1 MNLIDEN
8 LKLKIIGGKPILLE
22 KINCFFIHR
31 TLEEIID
38 FGLEDFYRIIQLF
51 KLSNKELQE
60 TFNFPIDN
68 FFYLLLNLNNQT
80 QLSSL
85 IEKAFYFFI
94 GVDNINVNL
103 EEKFFICKYKDI
115 DNIKINQ
122 EGFEEIIKYID
133 IIYEGNRI
141 QEDDDDS
148 NLSEAE
154 RRMKEKLH
162 KHADVA
168 EVLLQKVSENEKER
182 KAMAGITK
190 LAREKAKTKKEGNT
204 QFSDLIG
211 GFWSK
216 SNMSWEE
223 VLHLPY
229 YTFYF
234 LLERLKITDNYE
246 TQLRCMLA
254 GADMKDKP
262 LHHWLEGQ
270 SSDEE

>member
-1 MNLIDEN
+1 MNSINET
-8 LKLKIIGGKPILLE
+8 LKLKIISGKPILLE

-31 TLEEIID
+31 TIEEIID
-38 FGLEDFYRIIQLF
+38 FGLEDFYRVIQLF
-51 KLSNKELQE
+51 ELSDKELE
-60 TFNFPIDN
+60 KSFEFPMDN
-68 FFYLLLNLNNQT
+68 FFYLLLNLNNHT
-80 QLSSL
+80 QISSL
-85 IEKAFYFFI
+85 IEKGFFFFI
-94 GVDNINVNL
+94 GLENIQVNL
-103 EEKFFICKYKDI
+103 EAR
-115 DNIKINQ
+115 KIIGSYNNLEGIEVNQ
-122 EGFEEIIKYID
+122 EGFKEIIKYID
-133 IIYEGNRI
+133 IIYEGNKL
-141 QEDDDDS
+141 QEEDDDS

-154 RRMKEKLH
+154 RRMKEKF
-162 KHADVA
+162 K
-168 EVLLQKVSENEKER
+168 
-182 KAMAGITK
+182 KAK
-190 LAREKAKTKKEGNT
+190 LAREKAKAKKEGNT

-216 SNMSWEE
+216 SNMSWED

-270 SSDEE
+270 PNDEE

>member
-1 MNLIDEN
+1 MNLINEN

-22 KINCFFIHR
+22 KTNCFFIHR
-31 TLEEIID
+31 TIEEIID

-51 KLSNKELQE
+51 ELSNKELE
-60 TFNFPIDN
+60 EIFNFPMDN

-85 IEKAFYFFI
+85 IERAFYFFTGI
-94 GVDNINVNL
+94 NNIQVNL
-103 EEKFFICKYKDI
+103 EEKILTCSYNNI
-115 DNIKINQ
+115 DNIEINQ
-122 EGFEEIIKYID
+122 EGFNEIIKYID
-133 IIYEGNRI
+133 IIYEGNKLRE
-141 QEDDDDS
+141 EDEDDS

-154 RRMKEKLH
+154 RRMKEKF
-162 KHADVA
+162 KNA
-168 EVLLQKVSENEKER
+168 
-182 KAMAGITK
+182 K
-190 LAREKAKTKKEGNT
+190 LAREKAKVKKEGKT

-270 SSDEE
+270 SDDEE

>member
-1 MNLIDEN
+1 MNSINDS
-8 LKLKIIGGKPILLE
+8 LKLKIISGKPILLE

-38 FGLEDFYRIIQLF
+38 FGLEDFYRVIQIF
-51 KLSNKELQE
+51 KLSNKELEE
-60 TFNFPIDN
+60 TFNFPMDI

-85 IEKAFYFFI
+85 IERGFLFFI
-94 GVDNINVNL
+94 GVDNIQVDM
-103 EEKFFICKYKDI
+103 EQKIFTCSYKEI
-115 DNIKINQ
+115 NNIEVNQ
-122 EGFEEIIKYID
+122 EGFNEIIKYID
-133 IIYEGNRI
+133 IIYEGNKL
-141 QEDDDDS
+141 QEEDDS

-154 RRMKEKLH
+154 RRMKEKF
-162 KHADVA
+162 
-168 EVLLQKVSENEKER
+168 R
-182 KAMAGITK
+182 KAK
-190 LAREKAKTKKEGNT
+190 LAREKAKAKKEGTT

-216 SNMSWEE
+216 SSMSWEE

-270 SSDEE
+270 PNDEE

>member
-1 MNLIDEN
+1 MNLINEN
-8 LKLKIIGGKPILLE
+8 LKLKIISGKPILLE

-31 TLEEIID
+31 TIEEIID
-38 FGLEDFYRIIQLF
+38 FGLEDFYRVIQLF
-51 KLSNKELQE
+51 ELSDKELKKSFE
-60 TFNFPIDN
+60 FPMDN
-68 FFYLLLNLNNQT
+68 FFYLLLNLNNHT
-80 QLSSL
+80 QISSL
-85 IEKAFYFFI
+85 IEKGFFFFI
-94 GVDNINVNL
+94 GLENIQVNL
-103 EEKFFICKYKDI
+103 EER
-115 DNIKINQ
+115 KIIGSYNNLEGIEVNQ
-122 EGFEEIIKYID
+122 EGFKEIIKYID
-133 IIYEGNRI
+133 IIYEGNKL
-141 QEDDDDS
+141 QEEDDDS

-154 RRMKEKLH
+154 RRMKEKF
-162 KHADVA
+162 K
-168 EVLLQKVSENEKER
+168 
-182 KAMAGITK
+182 KAK
-190 LAREKAKTKKEGNT
+190 LAREKAKAKKEGTT

-216 SNMSWEE
+216 SNMSWED

-270 SSDEE
+270 PNDEE

>member
-154 RRMKEKLH
+154 RRMKEKF
-162 KHADVA
+162 K
-168 EVLLQKVSENEKER
+168 
-182 KAMAGITK
+182 KAK
-190 LAREKAKTKKEGNT
+190 LAREKAKAKKEGTT

-216 SNMSWEE
+216 SNMSWED

>member
-1 MNLIDEN
+1 MNLINEN
-8 LKLKIIGGKPILLE
+8 LKLKIISGKPILLK

-31 TLEEIID
+31 TIEEIID

-51 KLSNKELQE
+51 ELSNKELEE
-60 TFNFPIDN
+60 TFNFPMDN
-68 FFYLLLNLNNQT
+68 FFYLLLNLNNHT

-85 IEKAFYFFI
+85 IEQGFFFFI
-94 GVDNINVNL
+94 GITDIKVDLENKIMSCSYKEVNNI
-103 EEKFFICKYKDI
+103 E
-115 DNIKINQ
+115 INQ
-122 EGFEEIIKYID
+122 EGFNEIVEYID
-133 IIYEGNRI
+133 IIYEGNKL
-141 QEDDDDS
+141 QEEDDDS

-154 RRMKEKLH
+154 RRMKEKF
-162 KHADVA
+162 K
-168 EVLLQKVSENEKER
+168 
-182 KAMAGITK
+182 KAK
-190 LAREKAKTKKEGNT
+190 LAREKAKAKKEGNT

-216 SNMSWEE
+216 SNMTWEE

-270 SSDEE
+270 SNDEE

>member
-1 MNLIDEN
+1 MNSINDS
-8 LKLKIIGGKPILLE
+8 LKLKIISGKPILLE

-38 FGLEDFYRIIQLF
+38 FGLEDFYRVIQIF
-51 KLSNKELQE
+51 KLSNKELE
-60 TFNFPIDN
+60 KTFNFPMDN

-85 IEKAFYFFI
+85 IEKGFLFFI
-94 GVDNINVNL
+94 G
-103 EEKFFICKYKDI
+103 I
-115 DNIKINQ
+115 DNIQVNMEQKIFTCSYKEINNIEINQ
-122 EGFEEIIKYID
+122 DGFNEIIKYID
-133 IIYEGNRI
+133 IIYEGNKL
-141 QEDDDDS
+141 QEEDDDS

-154 RRMKEKLH
+154 RRMKEKF
-162 KHADVA
+162 
-168 EVLLQKVSENEKER
+168 R
-182 KAMAGITK
+182 KAK
-190 LAREKAKTKKEGNT
+190 LAREKAKAKKEGTT

-216 SNMSWEE
+216 SSMSWEE

-270 SSDEE
+270 PNDEE

>member
-1 MNLIDEN
+1 MNLINEN
-8 LKLKIIGGKPILLE
+8 LKLKIISGKPILLE

-31 TLEEIID
+31 TIEEIID
-38 FGLEDFYRIIQLF
+38 FGLEDFYRVIQLF
-51 KLSNKELQE
+51 ELSSKDLEKSFE
-60 TFNFPIDN
+60 IPMDN
-68 FFYLLLNLNNQT
+68 FFYLLLNLNNHT

-85 IEKAFYFFI
+85 IEKGFFFFVGI
-94 GVDNINVNL
+94 ENIQINM
-103 EEKFFICKYKDI
+103 EEKKIICSYKEI
-115 DNIKINQ
+115 ENIEINQ
-122 EGFEEIIKYID
+122 EGFNEIIKYID
-133 IIYEGNRI
+133 IIYEGNKL
-141 QEDDDDS
+141 QEEEEDDS

-154 RRMKEKLH
+154 RRMKEKF
-162 KHADVA
+162 K
-168 EVLLQKVSENEKER
+168 
-182 KAMAGITK
+182 KAK
-190 LAREKAKTKKEGNT
+190 LAREKAKAKKEGTT

-216 SNMSWEE
+216 SSMSWEE

-270 SSDEE
+270 PNDEE

>member
-1 MNLIDEN
+1 MSSINEN

-22 KINCFFIHR
+22 KTNCFFIHR
-31 TLEEIID
+31 TIEEIID

-51 KLSNKELQE
+51 KISNKELEE
-60 TFNFPIDN
+60 TFNFPMDS
-68 FFYLLLNLNNQT
+68 FFYLLLNLNNHT
-80 QLSSL
+80 QMSSL
-85 IEKAFYFFI
+85 IEKGFLFFND
-94 GVDNINVNL
+94 VINLKPDL
-103 EEKFFICKYKDI
+103 ENRIIYCSYKDI
-115 DNIKINQ
+115 DNIEINQ
-122 EGFEEIIKYID
+122 ESFEEIIKYID
-133 IIYEGNRI
+133 IIYEGNRL
-141 QEDDDDS
+141 QEEEDDS

-154 RRMKEKLH
+154 RRMKEKF
-162 KHADVA
+162 K
-168 EVLLQKVSENEKER
+168 
-182 KAMAGITK
+182 KAK
-190 LAREKAKTKKEGNT
+190 LAREKAKAKKEGNT

-216 SNMSWEE
+216 SNMTWKE
-223 VLHLPY
+223 VLQLPY

-270 SSDEE
+270 SDDEE

>member
-1 MNLIDEN
+1 MNSINDS
-8 LKLKIIGGKPILLE
+8 LKLKIISGKPILLE

-38 FGLEDFYRIIQLF
+38 FGLEDFYKVIQLF
-51 KLSNKELQE
+51 ELSNRELE
-60 TFNFPIDN
+60 KSFGFPIDN
-68 FFYLLLNLNNQT
+68 FFYLLLNINNHNEI
-80 QLSSL
+80 SSL
-85 IEKAFYFFI
+85 ILRGFFFFL
-94 GVDNINVNL
+94 GVENIQVNMEERKITCSYKNL
-103 EEKFFICKYKDI
+103 E
-115 DNIKINQ
+115 NIEINQ
-122 EGFEEIIKYID
+122 EGFNEIIKYID
-133 IIYEGNRI
+133 IIYEGKKL
-141 QEDDDDS
+141 QEEEDDS

-154 RRMKEKLH
+154 RRMKEKF
-162 KHADVA
+162 
-168 EVLLQKVSENEKER
+168 R
-182 KAMAGITK
+182 KAK
-190 LAREKAKTKKEGNT
+190 LAREKAKAKKEGIT

-216 SNMSWEE
+216 SSMSWEE

-270 SSDEE
+270 PDDEE

>member
-1 MNLIDEN
+1 MNLINEN
-8 LKLKIIGGKPILLE
+8 LKLKIISGKPILLE

-31 TLEEIID
+31 TIEEIID
-38 FGLEDFYRIIQLF
+38 FGLEDFYRVIQLF
-51 KLSNKELQE
+51 ELSDKELKKSFE
-60 TFNFPIDN
+60 FPMDN
-68 FFYLLLNLNNQT
+68 FFYLLLNLNNHT
-80 QLSSL
+80 QISSL
-85 IEKAFYFFI
+85 IEKGFFFFI
-94 GVDNINVNL
+94 GLENIQVNL
-103 EEKFFICKYKDI
+103 EER
-115 DNIKINQ
+115 KIIGSYNNLEGIEVNQ
-122 EGFEEIIKYID
+122 EGFKEIIKYID
-133 IIYEGNRI
+133 IIYEGNKL
-141 QEDDDDS
+141 QEEDDDDS

-154 RRMKEKLH
+154 QRMKEKF
-162 KHADVA
+162 K
-168 EVLLQKVSENEKER
+168 
-182 KAMAGITK
+182 KAK
-190 LAREKAKTKKEGNT
+190 LAREKAKAKKEGTT

-262 LHHWLEGQ
+262 LHHWLQGQ
-270 SSDEE
+270 PNDEE